1 MLLKTLAA
9 GASCLLAGSAM
20 AGSITVKGSDTLVI
34 LSQKWAEIYMSK
46 NPGTK
51 IQVTGGGSGI
61 GFAALQNNSTDIAN
75 ASRSIKPAERAA
87 CIKAFGKNPR
97 EYRVALDGLS
107 VYANSANP
115 VSELTLD
122 QLKHIFTGKIKN
134 WKEVGGQDVKITVYS
149 RENSS
154 GTYEFFKE
162 HVLKGADFV
171 ASAQTMPGTAAVLQA
186 LVNDRTKGGIG
197 YGGAAYGHDAKVIK
211 VKKDSASPAI
221 EPTEETVVGMNYPI
235 WRYLFCY
242 LNPEKDKGETA
253 AFLNWVRS
261 DEDRKWSRMSVTT
274 RFLITCAKNSA
285 GHGRALLKGP
295 NQTLAG
301 GSSDGHPARF

>member
-1 MLLKTLAA
+1 MKTSLRKSLVW
-9 GASCLLAGSAM
+9 GASCLLAGSGM

-46 NPGTK
+46 NPDTK

-75 ASRSIKPAERAA
+75 ASRPIKPAERAA
-87 CIKAFGKNPR
+87 CIKSFGKNPR

-107 VYANSANP
+107 VYVSSDNP

-122 QLKHIFTGKIKN
+122 QLKDMFTGKTKN

-171 ASAQTMPGTAAVLQA
+171 ASAQTMPGTAALLQA
-186 LVNDRTKGGIG
+186 LVNDQTKGAIG
-197 YGGAAYGHDAKVIK
+197 YGGAAYGHGAKVIK
-211 VKKDSASPAI
+211 VKKDASSAAI
-221 EPTEETVVGMNYPI
+221 EPTEETVVGMKYPI

-242 LNPEKDKGETA
+242 LNPDKDKGDTA
-253 AFLNWVRS
+253 AFLNWIRS
-261 DEDRKWSRMSVTT
+261 D
-274 RFLITCAKNSA
+274 
-285 GHGRALLKGP
+285 
-295 NQTLAG
+295 
-301 GSSDGHPARF
+301 DGQKVVKEVGYYPLPDNMREK